1 VKLSTRLTI
10 LLITITTLVAL
21 AVGSFAVVTSSRTQ
35 YASLD
40 DSINAVAASGVGHP
54 LTALS
59 DALNLVQQD
68 NLDLTL
74 DVVDSSGKV
83 TELSTSQVPLTRHPT
98 MANIRESLN
107 GIRTAS
113 NLPGFRFRSIPVGGG
128 AYLVIAGST
137 SHIAGLMHQL
147 VVRTILVG
155 LLAALA
161 MGIIARLFMRRDLR
175 TIDRLVS
182 FAKDVAQG
190 DIATSVPPAV
200 GSTDVRELQS
210 ALAHM
215 VVSLRQKIEAEQRSS
230 LTMQRFIG
238 DASHELRTPLTVIRG
253 YAELLAR
260 TASPDPQQ
268 QRALER
274 VQKEVARMDS
284 LVGDLLFLAEVNEVR
299 THDAAIV
306 DLSELVAA
314 NTHDFTMDHSSRD
327 VSAAIAPGV
336 FVAGH
341 RNYIERLIINAFSNI
356 GRHTGAHDPVRVSLE
371 HLGDNVV
378 LKVED
383 GGPGMPE
390 GTYGVRPEQFQRFDP
405 SRSRTSGGSGLGMSI
420 MADIATSMGGV
431 LTTSKSTLGGLAL
444 TFIFPAATPP
454 R

>member
-1 VKLSTRLTI
+1 MKLSTRLTI
-10 LLITITTLVAL
+10 LLITITAMVAL

-40 DSINAVAASGVGHP
+40 DSINAVAASGTGHP

-74 DVVDSSGKV
+74 DVVDSTGRV
-83 TELSTSQVPLTRHPT
+83 TQISTSQVPLTARPT
-98 MANIRESLN
+98 LANIRDSLDA
-107 GIRTAS
+107 IRTAP
-113 NLPGFRFRSIPVGGG
+113 NLAGFRFRSLPIGGG
-128 AYLVIAGST
+128 SYLLIAGST
-137 SHIAGLMHQL
+137 SNVAGRIHQL

-161 MGIIARLFMRRDLR
+161 MGIIARLFMRRDLH
-175 TIDRLVS
+175 TIDRLVT
-182 FAKDVAQG
+182 FAKDVARG
-190 DIATSVPPAV
+190 DVGQSVPPAV
-200 GSTDVRELQS
+200 GSTDIRELQS

-215 VVSLRQKIEAEQRSS
+215 VASLQQKIEAGKRSS

-238 DASHELRTPLTVIRG
+238 DASHELRTPLTVIKG

-260 TASPDPQQ
+260 TAPSDPQQ

-284 LVGDLLFLAEVNEVR
+284 LVSDLLFLAEVNEVR
-299 THDAAIV
+299 THDTAII
-306 DLSELVAA
+306 DLSQLAAA
-314 NTHDFTMDHSSRD
+314 NARDFATDHTERD
-327 VSAAIAPGV
+327 VEIGVAPGV
-336 FVAGH
+336 YVAGH
-341 RNYIERLIINAFSNI
+341 RDYVERLIINAFSNVA
-356 GRHTGAHDPVRVSLE
+356 RHTSSRDPVRVTLE
-371 HLGDNVV
+371 RLGDNVV

-444 TFIFPAATPP
+444 TFILPAAAPP
-454 R
+454 T